1 VTGLVSGKV
10 NVFSST
16 LTKTDTFTAH
26 TASITKVIYVNGYI
40 LTASLDTFVKIW
52 DPSDWSL
59 AGTYTGHTVD
69 IVALKALSNTVILSG
84 DNGGDVRQ
92 WTLASG
98 SFSTTSVVYSSAG
111 TCCGGAT
118 FSYSVVMDACY
129 IPYLNKIVVA
139 LSNGKIQMYTKDA
152 SAITGQL
159 SSYWSGSQ
167 FYGHS
172 GGSGINALALVDD
185 TNGYMASGGADN
197 RVIIWDVP
205 NSLVKYR
212 LTGHADQA
220 YGLKF
225 WSASNYLAS
234 GSGDG
239 TVRLWDTT
247 TGTFVRSFATSYAVI
262 DGFGFLSSS
271 TLVIGAFDTTI
282 KTFDVTT
289 ANTVL
294 TSNADDGIKSLA
306 MITSEI

>member
-1 VTGLVSGKV
+1 MIGAWL
-10 NVFSST
+10 
-16 LTKTDTFTAH
+16 AH
-26 TASITKVIYVNGYI
+26 T
-40 LTASLDTFVKIW
+40 
-52 DPSDWSL
+52 
-59 AGTYTGHTVD
+59 
-69 IVALKALSNTVILSG
+69 
-84 DNGGDVRQ
+84 R
-92 WTLASG
+92 
-98 SFSTTSVVYSSAG
+98 YSSAG

-129 IPYLNKIVVA
+129 IPSLNKIVVA
-139 LSNGKIQMYTKDA
+139 LSNGKIQLYTKDA

-225 WSASNYLAS
+225 WSASNYLGPETELCAY
-234 GSGDG
+234 G
-239 TVRLWDTT
+239 TPPPAH
-247 TGTFVRSFATSYAVI
+247 SFARSPHPTQ
-262 DGFGFLSSS
+262 L
-271 TLVIGAFDTTI
+271 
-282 KTFDVTT
+282 
-289 ANTVL
+289 
-294 TSNADDGIKSLA
+294 
-306 MITSEI
+306 